1 MSALRAVYRYW
12 ISIVAAAVVVQIAL
26 AGYGA
31 FYAADKVSDASIN
44 EDTFEDGFGAHIGLG
59 YLIFLATLIA
69 VILALVARPGKKT
82 VLLTVGAAA
91 LVFVQILLAQIGTDV
106 PAVGALHPINAF
118 IILGLVGTLAGKQWR
133 EKKMGMSSHA
143 APAPPPAAP

>member
-1 MSALRAVYRYW
+1 MNALRAVFRYW

-31 FYAADKVSDASIN
+31 FYAADKVSDSSIN

-59 YLIFLATLIA
+59 YLIFFATLLA
-69 VILALVARPGKKT
+69 VILALVARPGKRP
-82 VLLTVGAAA
+82 VLMTVGAAV
-91 LVFVQILLAQIGTDV
+91 LVFLQIVLANIGESV

-118 IILGLVGTLAGKQWR
+118 IILGLIGTLAGSQWR
-133 EKKMGMSSHA
+133 EKKMGMRSHA
-143 APAPPPAAP
+143 APVPPPAA